1 MIYNFLSVKSR
12 FKLKGLTLIELII
25 VVAIVAI
32 ILGAIYS
39 FFIQNFKVAQE
50 NMNIA
55 RIEGEAKRLNDQL
68 KQWLSMSDQSTISYT
83 MVGTT
88 KQVVMDVYQN
98 DLPALSARPD
108 FRIKLIY
115 DSNTKSII
123 IAKQFL
129 TSSSGP
135 GVPSPVAFTFLDGVV
150 ERFDC
155 VYVSDL
161 KIVIEYEVVI
171 NKRGA
176 NRITRV
182 YKIEHVFRNF

>member
-1 MIYNFLSVKSR
+1 MRCNLKRKSN
-12 FKLKGLTLIELII
+12 FKLKGLTLVELIV

-50 NMNIA
+50 NINIA
-55 RIEGEAKRLNDQL
+55 RIEGEAKRLNDQV
-68 KQWLSMSDQSTISYT
+68 KQWLSMSDQSTINY
-83 MVGTT
+83 MVVGTT
-88 KQVVMDVYQN
+88 KQVIMDVYQN
-98 DLPALSARPD
+98 DLPALTARPD

-115 DSNTKSII
+115 DSSSKSISI
-123 IAKQFL
+123 EKDFL
-129 TSSSGP
+129 TSSSGSS
-135 GVPSPVAFTFLDGVV
+135 VPSPAVFIFLNGLV

-161 KIVIEYEVVI
+161 KIVIEYEVVV

-182 YKIEHVFRNF
+182 YKVEHVFRNF